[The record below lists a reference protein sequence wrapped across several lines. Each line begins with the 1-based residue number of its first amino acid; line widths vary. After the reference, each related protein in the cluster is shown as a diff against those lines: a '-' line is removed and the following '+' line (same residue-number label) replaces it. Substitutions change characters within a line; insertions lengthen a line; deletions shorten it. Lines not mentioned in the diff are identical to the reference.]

1 MEYVRW
7 AGREDCP
14 SVSRLGF
21 GTTRFL
27 QSDLNT
33 VEGFEKCVEL
43 VTYAI
48 GKGINYFDVAPTYS
62 NGLAEKILGEALFR
76 ASASVYFAAK
86 TVSARSTALS
96 PSSRTR

>member
-1 MEYVRW
+1 MQYVRW

-14 SVSRLGF
+14 FLSRLGF
-21 GTTRFL
+21 GSTRFL

-33 VEGFEKCVEL
+33 TEGFEKCVEL

-62 NGLAEKILGEALFR
+62 NGLAEMQ
-76 ASASVYFAAK
+76 VYLYMLPQK
-86 TVSARSTALS
+86 PGYRLIELLMMYYIVLIQV
-96 PSSRTR
+96 